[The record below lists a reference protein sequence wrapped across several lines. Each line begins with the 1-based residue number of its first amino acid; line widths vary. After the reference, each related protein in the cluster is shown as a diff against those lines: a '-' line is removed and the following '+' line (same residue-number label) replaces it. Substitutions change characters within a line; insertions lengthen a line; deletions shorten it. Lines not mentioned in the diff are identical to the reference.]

1 MSFFDKFMRSIG
13 FIKDEDNIEAQKNND
28 KISTKTQTTAPNEF
42 NLTPIDNIS
51 LFTPTSQDDV
61 KNIAALI
68 KNGGSAKIDL
78 SFFERADLFRAVDFL
93 EGVCF
98 ALDISPIFEGK
109 CVTLKQ

>member
-13 FIKDEDNIEAQKNND
+13 FIKDDDSVDAKKNTP
-28 KISTKTQTTAPNEF
+28 SKTTQQPSLPNEF
-42 NLTPIDNIS
+42 NFAPKDNIAFFS
-51 LFTPTSQDDV
+51 PTTQDEV

-68 KNGGSAKIDL
+68 KNGGSAKINL
-78 SFFERADLFRAVDFL
+78 SFFEGASLFRAVDFL

-98 ALDISPIFEGK
+98 VLDISPIFEGK